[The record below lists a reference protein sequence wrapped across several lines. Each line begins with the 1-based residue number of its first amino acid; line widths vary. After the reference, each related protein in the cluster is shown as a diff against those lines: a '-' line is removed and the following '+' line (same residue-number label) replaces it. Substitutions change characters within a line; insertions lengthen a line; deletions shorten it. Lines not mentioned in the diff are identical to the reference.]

1 MAQLFINR
9 KVGRGEKQGLYNAFE
24 DQLSQNAKKDQCH
37 EKTNDGF
44 FIANEDLKIRG
55 FGDLIGYQQSGIK
68 NFRFVDPELH
78 SKFFEIVHDEIS
90 RTTRDNFNISKFKH
104 LLKIYDKTEVLIQKE
119 N

>member
-1 MAQLFINR
+1 ML
-9 KVGRGEKQGLYNAFE
+9 FE
-24 DQLSQNAKKDQCH
+24 DQLSQNAKKRLSVMK
-37 EKTNDGF
+37 KTNDGF

-90 RTTRDNFNISKFKH
+90 RTTRDNFNISKFKY